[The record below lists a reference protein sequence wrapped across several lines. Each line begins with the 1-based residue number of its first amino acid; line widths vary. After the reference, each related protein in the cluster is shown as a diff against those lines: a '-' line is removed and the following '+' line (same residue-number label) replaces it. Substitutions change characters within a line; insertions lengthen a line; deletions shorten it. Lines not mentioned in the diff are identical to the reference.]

1 MFLLLST
8 HITQSTAFYV
18 SFCSKG
24 ISAILKNNLFL
35 DVLRTKQVNNKSRKI
50 VNLRPVFEDI
60 KKRWGNLVAFVA
72 GLGNLF
78 TWSLNSLFTG

>member
-18 SFCSKG
+18 PFCYYSKG

-35 DVLRTKQVNNKSRKI
+35 DGLGTKQVNNKSRKI

-60 KKRWGNLVAFVA
+60 KKR
-72 GLGNLF
+72 
-78 TWSLNSLFTG
+78 